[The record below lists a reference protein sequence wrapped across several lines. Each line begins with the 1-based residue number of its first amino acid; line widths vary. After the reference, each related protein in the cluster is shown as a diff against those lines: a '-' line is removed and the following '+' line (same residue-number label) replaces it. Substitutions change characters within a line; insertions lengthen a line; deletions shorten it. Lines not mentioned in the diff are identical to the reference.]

1 MHNYPARPR
10 RHTGGANHARGVIM
24 RPQDIV
30 TPTQAAHLFGVPPST
45 VRSWIHRR
53 RTQPLGRIG
62 RYNVN
67 DLQTLAE
74 VERDMRYHPTAYPKT
89 TRGEH
94 TCPPPSQTTSAK
106 PSSPTSRPAKLV
118 PPPHAS
124 TASAQ
129 APSPTSQRVPV

>member
-1 MHNYPARPR
+1 MPNYPARPR

-53 RTQPLGRIG
+53 RIQPLGRIG
-62 RYNVN
+62 RYNVY

-74 VERDMRYHPTAYPKT
+74 VERDMRYRPTA
-89 TRGEH
+89 
-94 TCPPPSQTTSAK
+94 
-106 PSSPTSRPAKLV
+106 
-118 PPPHAS
+118 
-124 TASAQ
+124 
-129 APSPTSQRVPV
+129 